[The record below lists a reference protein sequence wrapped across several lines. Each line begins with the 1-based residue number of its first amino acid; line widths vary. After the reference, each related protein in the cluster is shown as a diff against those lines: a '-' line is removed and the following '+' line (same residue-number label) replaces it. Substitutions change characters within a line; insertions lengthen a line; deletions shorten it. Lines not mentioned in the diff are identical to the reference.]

1 MIDSAL
7 LGRIRQIG
15 YVVRDFDQALASWLE
30 LGVGPWYVIG
40 ARPQRTIYRGEPCE
54 LTLSV
59 AFANSGDLQV
69 EVIHQED
76 ETPSIFTEFLSS
88 GREGF
93 HQLAWWTEEF
103 DAALRTAEA
112 AGWPVVWSG
121 GEDEGTRFAYLE
133 PAAGPATVVELME
146 LTAATSGMAKLVRD
160 AAQGWDGS
168 DPIRVLWSG

>member
-1 MIDSAL
+1 VPAAL
-7 LGRIRQIG
+7 PGQIRQIG
-15 YVVRDFDQALASWLE
+15 YVVRDFDQALATWLE
-30 LGVGPWYVIG
+30 LGIGPWHVI
-40 ARPQRTIYRGEPCE
+40 RRRTQRAMYRGKPCE
-54 LTLSV
+54 LTLSIG
-59 AFANSGDLQV
+59 FANSGDLQI

-76 ETPSIFTEFLSS
+76 DTPSVFTEFLAS

-93 HQLAWWTEEF
+93 HQFAWWAEDF
-103 DAALRTAEA
+103 GGALDDARA

-133 PAAGPATVVELME
+133 RAGGPATVFELME
-146 LTAATSGMAKLVRD
+146 LTDATSGMATLVRD